1 MESRIRI
8 WVIGLVFSLGLGL
21 GFATCK
27 AQTAAE
33 FLRQKKTQEKY
44 LLKQLAYLE
53 VYGSEIRKGY
63 QLAKEGW
70 GTIRGFTN
78 GEFKLH
84 EAFFDALSTV
94 STVVKKDFR
103 VAEIAAMQLR
113 IRAGFR
119 QLAEIPALTPAHKN
133 YIDEVCKKVIEE
145 CDADL
150 SELLDIV
157 LSGSV
162 EMNDEERLA
171 RLKVVH
177 EAMSVKTE
185 FTVYFC
191 AQVQAM
197 LANQKGY
204 RLDIDQIRRLYEK
217 H

>member
-1 MESRIRI
+1 MESRIKYLAIFLLVI
-8 WVIGLVFSLGLGL
+8 WSLGLCAGSVR
-21 GFATCK
+21 

-53 VYGSEIRKGY
+53 LYGSELRKGY

-70 GTIRGFTN
+70 GTIKGFTD

-103 VAEIAAMQLR
+103 VGEIAAMQLQ
-113 IRAGFR
+113 IRSGLRELAGS
-119 QLAEIPALTPAHKN
+119 PALTQATKD
-133 YIDEVCKKVIEE
+133 YVQEVRKKVIEE

-150 SELLDIV
+150 AELLDTV
-157 LSGSV
+157 LSGSL
-162 EMNDEERLA
+162 EMNDAERLE
-171 RLKVVH
+171 RLKLVH
-177 EAMSVKTE
+177 EAMAVKAE
-185 FTVYFC
+185 FSVYFC
-191 AQVQAM
+191 AQVQGM

-204 RLDIDQIRRLYEK
+204 RFDLEQVRRLYEK

>member
-1 MESRIRI
+1 MESRIKYLAI
-8 WVIGLVFSLGLGL
+8 FLLIGLCLGL
-21 GFATCK
+21 GFVSCK
-27 AQTAAE
+27 AQTTAE

-53 VYGSEIRKGY
+53 LYGSELRKGY
-63 QLAKEGW
+63 RLAKEGW
-70 GTIRGFTN
+70 GTIKGFTD

-103 VAEIAAMQLR
+103 VGEIAAMQLR
-113 IRAGFR
+113 IRASFR
-119 QLAEIPALTPAHKN
+119 QLAESPALTPVHKD
-133 YIDEVCKKVIEE
+133 YLEEVRKTVIQE

-162 EMNDEERLA
+162 EMNDEQRLA

-191 AQVQAM
+191 AQVQGM

-204 RLDIDQIRRLYEK
+204 EFDLESIRRLYEK

>member
-1 MESRIRI
+1 MESRIKYLAI
-8 WVIGLVFSLGLGL
+8 FLLMSWGLGL
-21 GFATCK
+21 CAGSVR

-33 FLRQKKTQEKY
+33 FLNQKKTQGKY
-44 LLKQLAYLE
+44 LLKQRAYLE
-53 VYGSEIRKGY
+53 LYGSELRKGY

-70 GTIRGFTN
+70 GTIKGFTD

-103 VAEIAAMQLR
+103 VGEIAAMQLR
-113 IRAGFR
+113 IRSSFR
-119 QLAEIPALTPAHKN
+119 ALVEGSAFTQATKD
-133 YIDEVCKKVIEE
+133 YVQEVRKKVIEE

-162 EMNDEERLA
+162 EMNDAERLA

-177 EAMSVKTE
+177 EAMAVKAE

-191 AQVQAM
+191 AQVQGM
-197 LANQKGY
+197 LENQKGY